1 MGRVQVK
8 RTTKD
13 GRQDGKREIDSD
25 QFAPIRT
32 HLVYHKM
39 VKNHELF
46 EPIFNGPNSPL
57 QRALRV
63 LASSLKVRS
72 IQGNLTV
79 EPECGNIEFGDNVG
93 ECFAGSVR
101 DTYDCFG
108 YFSVGSE
115 FVGTREV
122 CEGPYGECTNTE
134 GPDGNGVNTDYIL
147 YVNIAEGVLL
157 IWISNFSLI
166 SC

>member
-8 RTTKD
+8 RTTKN
-13 GRQDGKREIDSD
+13 GRQDGKREVNGD

-32 HLVYHKM
+32 HLVYHEM

-46 EPIFNGPNSPL
+46 ELIFNRPNSPL
-57 QRALRV
+57 QRALSV
-63 LASSLKVRS
+63 LASSLKVRP
-72 IQGNLTV
+72 IQGNLTL
-79 EPECGNIEFGDNVG
+79 EPDCDYIEFGDNVE

-108 YFSVGSE
+108 YFSVGHE
-115 FVGTREV
+115 FVGTKEV

-134 GPDGNGVNTDYIL
+134 GPNGSGVDTDYIL
-147 YVNIAEGVLL
+147 YVNIAEGMLL
-157 IWISNFSLI
+157 VYMHQ
-166 SC
+166 